1 MGSLVFFPTDRFG
14 AVTRNTEQPHPVER
28 LAAWLRKAAHIREA
42 LAKEFAEH
50 AARQRREVN
59 ELIDLTEGA

>member
-14 AVTRNTEQPHPVER
+14 AVTRN
-28 LAAWLRKAAHIREA
+28 
-42 LAKEFAEH
+42 
-50 AARQRREVN
+50 EVN